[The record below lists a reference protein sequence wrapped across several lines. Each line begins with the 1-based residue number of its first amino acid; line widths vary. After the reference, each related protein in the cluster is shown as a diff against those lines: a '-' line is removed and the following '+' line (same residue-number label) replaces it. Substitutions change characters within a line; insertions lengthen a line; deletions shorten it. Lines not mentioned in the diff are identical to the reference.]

1 MDKRYQV
8 FISST
13 FSDLEEERNLIM
25 KAILECDCFPAGM
38 EMFPAQDIDQ
48 FEYIKQVIDKSDYYI
63 LIIAG
68 KYGSLAND
76 GISFTEKEY
85 DYAVK
90 QKIPVLAF
98 IKNNIDN
105 ISARNT
111 DQDIEKRQKLNAFRE
126 KVKKGRL
133 IKLWDDKFE
142 LKSQIQSSLNEAF
155 KSNPKKGWVRC
166 DFIQK
171 EPEYFESE
179 IIDKDLQVSYKSN
192 DEHKEGC
199 VGISVRSI
207 IELIGDFD
215 NEMTCD
221 DYELNICNIIQKQ
234 YPDLPDH
241 MQLYCGQLNKSLEL
255 LDLIQST
262 GSWVDSY
269 YNVRLTEKGKA
280 LYKRILL
287 KDI

>member
-1 MDKRYQV
+1 M
-8 FISST
+8 
-13 FSDLEEERNLIM
+13 
-25 KAILECDCFPAGM
+25 
-38 EMFPAQDIDQ
+38 
-48 FEYIKQVIDKSDYYI
+48 
-63 LIIAG
+63 
-68 KYGSLAND
+68 
-76 GISFTEKEY
+76 
-85 DYAVK
+85 
-90 QKIPVLAF
+90 
-98 IKNNIDN
+98 
-105 ISARNT
+105 
-111 DQDIEKRQKLNAFRE
+111 
-126 KVKKGRL
+126 

-155 KSNPKKGWVRC
+155 KSNPRKGWVRY

-171 EPEYFESE
+171 EPEYLESE
-179 IIDKDLQVSYKSN
+179 IIDKDLQVSYKSD
-192 DEHKEGC
+192 DEHNEGC
-199 VGISVRSI
+199 VGSSVRSI

-215 NEMTCD
+215 NDMTCD

-234 YPDLPDH
+234 YPDLPEH

-269 YNVRLTEKGKA
+269 YNVRLTEKGIA